1 MSGPAVVCP
10 LTGSPVVCPLT
21 GAPDVAL
28 IQHIPTRY
36 LIDRYRRDLDIDLG
50 DIFDG
55 IDRIGFYESRATG
68 LRFFTPAVTA
78 PPEIYANL
86 RKQGWYDPPDK
97 FEFAIGAAAVKPG
110 DRVLDIGSGAGHFAT
125 HVPHADYVGIDTATG
140 AAKPEPGSFD
150 VVTAFQVLE
159 HVADPLA
166 FIRDA
171 AACLKPGGTLVI
183 GVPNADSYIGT
194 LANFVLN
201 APPHHVTWWNARS
214 LTALAESAGLED
226 VQLHHAPV
234 EPWEARL
241 YWMARVQQRLR
252 PRGAALFEGSR
263 WGWVVT
269 VASYLVAGAFNQLPT
284 RWMHGHGATTVLVGR
299 KLV

>member
-1 MSGPAVVCP
+1 MSDPAVVCP

-55 IDRIGFYESRATG
+55 LDRIGFYESRATG
-68 LRFFTPAVTA
+68 LKFFTPAFTA
-78 PPEIYANL
+78 PPDIYANL
-86 RKQGWYDPPDK
+86 RQQGWYDPPDK
-97 FEFAIGAAAVKPG
+97 FEFTIGAAAVKPG
-110 DRVLDIGSGAGHFAT
+110 DRVLDIGSGAGHFAR
-125 HVPHADYVGIDTATG
+125 HVAHADYVGIDTATG

-159 HVADPLA
+159 HVADPPA
-166 FIRDA
+166 FLRDA
-171 AACLKPGGTLVI
+171 MACLKPGGRLVI
-183 GVPNADSYIGT
+183 GVPDSESYLGT

-201 APPHHVTWWNARS
+201 APPHHVTWWNARA
-214 LTALAESAGLED
+214 LTALAEIVGLED

-241 YWMARVQQRLR
+241 YRMAQVQRRLR
-252 PRGAALFEGSR
+252 PRGAALFEDSW
-263 WGWVVT
+263 WGRVVT
-269 VASYLVAGAFNQLPT
+269 VGAYMVAGAFKQFPA
-284 RWMHGHGATTVLVGR
+284 RWMDRHGATTVLVAR
-299 KLV
+299 KIA